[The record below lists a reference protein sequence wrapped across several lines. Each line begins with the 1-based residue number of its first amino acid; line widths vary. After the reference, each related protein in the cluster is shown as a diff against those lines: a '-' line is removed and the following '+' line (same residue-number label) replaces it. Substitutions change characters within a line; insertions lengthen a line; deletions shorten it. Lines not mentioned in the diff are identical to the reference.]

1 MGATQAAGRIGESV
15 AQLAQIVGRSIGE
28 AVVRLS
34 PDVFGR
40 IEFRG
45 VRGEVVHMEPRMR
58 SQEVADF
65 TSAMNRAA
73 IPKQIDRAT
82 QVVQEVTEESLDIEA
97 GEIVRATPQVECHS
111 PAFRR
116 HRHRATD
123 RQTIVAVQV
132 TNAGRLS
139 LGCPGPAHIR
149 DQ

>member
-34 PDVFGR
+34 PDVFGQ

-82 QVVQEVTEESLDIEA
+82 QVVQEVTEESLEMPIGLTPNALMDSV
-97 GEIVRATPQVECHS
+97 VRWADPIS
-111 PAFRR
+111 P
-116 HRHRATD
+116 
-123 RQTIVAVQV
+123 
-132 TNAGRLS
+132 S
-139 LGCPGPAHIR
+139 P
-149 DQ
+149 